1 MNQLSNAPKRTIS
14 KTLCIILF
22 LITTVALHAQSL
34 SDLKNTKPFTVNG
47 SLGLNT
53 SFYNASGI
61 PDRQTPFAL
70 GVNANATLT
79 VYGISMPFS
88 FTWYSNEKAGFRQP
102 FNQFGISPTY
112 RWLTLHLGYRN
123 VSFSEFTLNGH
134 TFLGAGL
141 EARPGKFRLA
151 AVYGKFNE
159 TSQYDLLM
167 ADSIPKLTRLG
178 WAGKIGYG
186 TEKTFVDISM
196 LRIGDNKKNFIPSDD
211 PEFPVPAQNMALGLT
226 SRISLTSK
234 LILNV
239 DGSVSFFTSNSSL
252 GTSDTINDR
261 LMMLASNLI
270 SINPTS
276 QRFSAIKTSLTYNFS
291 KNVSSGFE
299 YRRIDPGFQ
308 SMGSYFFNNDLELIT
323 FNQSVSLLESK
334 FRARGSIGM
343 QRDNLDGSKNSTS
356 RRMIGSLSG
365 NYAIDDNW
373 AVDLSYNNYSTN
385 QEAVKNIVD
394 NSLMVFQ
401 VNHSLLLS
409 PRFMKASQ
417 SFAHLVMLNL
427 NWMILNDKN
436 SQTSDMTD
444 TDTKVAMLMYSLG
457 IVKQKIN
464 VSLGANYTKMVNQN
478 YTNQL
483 AGGTLGIS
491 SSLLKDKLTL
501 NWNNA
506 YMINKLNGDS
516 GIIFNTSLN
525 SNYRFLPRHSVTLN
539 WNLIK
544 NSFADSSVVP
554 SYNEIRGDLGYAF
567 TF

>member
-1 MNQLSNAPKRTIS
+1 MKQPGKVLIRSINRP
-14 KTLCIILF
+14 LCTILF
-22 LITTVALHAQSL
+22 LITAVVLQGQSL
-34 SDLKNTKPFTVNG
+34 TDLKNTKPFAVNG

-53 SFYNASGI
+53 AFYNASGI
-61 PDRQTPFAL
+61 PDRQTPFAFGL
-70 GVNANATLT
+70 NANATLT

-88 FTWYSNEKAGFRQP
+88 FTWYSNEKAGFHQP

-112 RWLTLHLGYRN
+112 KWLTLHLGYRN

-186 TEKTFVDISM
+186 TEKTFVDVSM
-196 LRIGDNKKNFIPSDD
+196 LRIGDNKKNFVPSDN
-211 PEFPVPAQNMALGLT
+211 PEYPVPAQNIALGLT
-226 SRISLTSK
+226 SRISITSK
-234 LILNV
+234 LIFSV
-239 DGSVSFFTSNSSL
+239 DGSVSFLTPNSTL

-261 LMMLASNLI
+261 LMLYASNLI
-270 SINPTS
+270 SINETS
-276 QRFSAIKTSLTYNFS
+276 QRFSAVKTSLSYSFS
-291 KNVSSGFE
+291 RNVSSAIE
-299 YRRIDPGFQ
+299 YRRIDPGYQ
-308 SMGSYFFNNDLELIT
+308 SMGSYFFNNDLEQVT
-323 FNQSVSLLESK
+323 FNQTFSILENK
-334 FRARGSIGM
+334 IRARGSIGM

-356 RRMIGSLSG
+356 RRMIGALSG
-365 NYAIDDNW
+365 NYTIDENW
-373 AVDLSYNNYSTN
+373 AVDLSYNNFSTN
-385 QEAVKNIVD
+385 QKAVKNIAD
-394 NSLMVFQ
+394 NSLMVYQ

-417 SFAHLVMLNL
+417 SFSHMVMLNL
-427 NWMILNDKN
+427 NWMMLNDKN
-436 SQTSDMTD
+436 EQTSEMTD
-444 TDTKVAMLMYSLG
+444 TDTKVAMLMYSMGML
-457 IVKQKIN
+457 KQKIN
-464 VSLGANYTKMVNQN
+464 ISLGANYTNMVNQN

-483 AGGTLGIS
+483 AGGTLGVS

-506 YMINKLNGDS
+506 CMINRLNGED
-516 GIIFNTSLN
+516 GIILNTALN
-525 SNYRFLPRHSVTLN
+525 SNYRFLPKHSVTFNLN
-539 WNLIK
+539 WIK
-544 NSFADSSVVP
+544 NSFADTSVIP

>member
-1 MNQLSNAPKRTIS
+1 M
-14 KTLCIILF
+14 ILF
-22 LITTVALHAQSL
+22 LVTTVASHAQSL
-34 SDLKNTKPFTVNG
+34 SELKNTKPFTVNG

-61 PDRQTPFAL
+61 PDRQTPFAI

-102 FNQFGISPTY
+102 FNQFGISPTWK
-112 RWLTLHLGYRN
+112 WLTLHLGYRN

-186 TEKTFVDISM
+186 TEKTFVDLSV
-196 LRIGDNKKNFIPSDD
+196 LRIGDNKKNFVPSDNPD
-211 PEFPVPAQNMALGLT
+211 YPVPAQNLALGLT

-234 LILNV
+234 LIFSV
-239 DGSVSFFTSNSSL
+239 DGSVSFFTSNSTL

-261 LMMLASNLI
+261 LMLLASNLI

-276 QRFSAIKTSLTYNFS
+276 QRFTALKTSLSYNFS
-291 KNVSSGFE
+291 RNVSSGIE
-299 YRRIDPGFQ
+299 YRRIDPGYQ
-308 SMGSYFFNNDLELIT
+308 SMGSYFFNNDLEQIT
-323 FNQSVSLLESK
+323 FNQSVSFLESK
-334 FRARGSIGM
+334 FRARGSVGM

-356 RRMIGSLSG
+356 RRLIGSLSG

-385 QEAVKNIVD
+385 QKAVKNIVD
-394 NSLMVFQ
+394 NSLMVYQ
-401 VNHSLLLS
+401 VNHSLMLS

-417 SFAHLVMLNL
+417 SFSHLVMLNL

-483 AGGTLGIS
+483 AGGTLGI
-491 SSLLKDKLTL
+491 
-501 NWNNA
+501 
-506 YMINKLNGDS
+506 
-516 GIIFNTSLN
+516 
-525 SNYRFLPRHSVTLN
+525 
-539 WNLIK
+539 
-544 NSFADSSVVP
+544 
-554 SYNEIRGDLGYAF
+554 
-567 TF
+567 

>member
-239 DGSVSFFTSNSSL
+239 DGSLSFLTSNSSL

-385 QEAVKNIVD
+385 QKAVKNIVD

-539 WNLIK
+539 LNLIK
-544 NSFADSSVVP
+544 NSFADTSITP